1 MLMTNSLKP
10 LQRVTQKSVSH
21 AMHLMQTCNSYY
33 RDTLKIGTE
42 DPIADGIYIY
52 LGHLLIHQSPLHWG
66 LMFFVKNMYYTLIT
80 GEFSQS
86 SQVYRTEHHYYS
98 YQPRHMLR
106 GQRFGQLLSALRQSD
121 PEFH

>member
-1 MLMTNSLKP
+1 MIGAVRYVDEKFSQALAEGDS
-10 LQRVTQKSVSH
+10 KSVSH
-21 AMHLMQTCNSYY
+21 AMHLMKTCNSYY

-66 LMFFVKNMYYTLIT
+66 LMFFVKNIYYTLIT

-98 YQPRHMLR
+98 YQPRHINVL
-106 GQRFGQLLSALRQSD
+106 G
-121 PEFH
+121 